1 MKRPAVFFD
10 RDGTI
15 IEDMGYIGDPDAVRL
30 LPGAVDAIRRLS
42 EAGYLVIVAS
52 NQSGLARGLFDE
64 QEMTAVHDRFE
75 ELLKREGAKL
85 DGAYYCPFLDGPEAV
100 VERYRRDSALRK
112 PNPGL
117 LMQAAEELDIDLG
130 QSWMVGNSPTDVTA
144 GRQAAC
150 RTILLDPHRVY
161 GENGAEGADSVVAD
175 LSEAADRILGVERQP
190 PEPEPVSAPAVPT
203 LPEAEEGPDTG
214 ASGDSSSSVE
224 APINNDVPVADVPVA
239 GVPPERHSVAESEES
254 PQLEQVLQ
262 TLNRIEDQI
271 ERAVRRHRQED
282 FSLLRLGGAL
292 LQMAAIVA
300 ALWGVAFLFSEQSEG
315 ATPRLL
321 LALFLQLASICA
333 FAIDRFR

>member
-1 MKRPAVFFD
+1 MKRPAVFLD

-15 IEDMGYIGDPDAVRL
+15 IEDAGYIGDPDDVRL
-30 LPGAVDAIRRLS
+30 LPGAGDAIRRLS

-52 NQSGLARGLFDE
+52 NQSGLARGHFDE

-75 ELLKREGAKL
+75 ELLKSEGAKL

-117 LMQAAEELDIDLG
+117 LMQAAEELDVDLD
-130 QSWMVGNSPTDVTA
+130 QSWMVGNSPTDVMA
-144 GRQAAC
+144 GRRAECQ
-150 RTILLDPHRVY
+150 TILLDPDRVY
-161 GENGAEGADSVVAD
+161 GENGAEGADSVLAD
-175 LSEAADRILGVERQP
+175 LSEAADRILGVERRP
-190 PEPEPVSAPAVPT
+190 PEPEPASAPAVPT
-203 LPEAEEGPDTG
+203 PAEAEEEPDTS
-214 ASGDSSSSVE
+214 APSDSLSS
-224 APINNDVPVADVPVA
+224 ADTHINDDVPIVDVPT
-239 GVPPERHSVAESEES
+239 EQHSVAESEES
-254 PQLEQVLQ
+254 PQWEQVLQ

-292 LQMAAIVA
+292 LQMAAVVA

>member
-1 MKRPAVFFD
+1 MKRPAVFLD

-15 IEDMGYIGDPDAVRL
+15 IEDAGYIGDPDNVRL
-30 LPGAVDAIRRLS
+30 LPRAGDAIRRLS

-64 QEMTAVHDRFE
+64 QEMTEVHDRFE
-75 ELLKREGAKL
+75 ELLKSEGAKL

-117 LMQAAEELDIDLG
+117 LMQAAEELDIDLD
-130 QSWMVGNSPTDVTA
+130 QSWMVGNSPTDVMA
-144 GRQAAC
+144 GRRAEC
-150 RTILLDPHRVY
+150 RTILLDPHCVY
-161 GENGAEGADSVVAD
+161 GENGAEGADSVVSD
-175 LSEAADRILGVERQP
+175 LCEAVDRILGVERQS
-190 PEPEPVSAPAVPT
+190 PEPEPTSAPAVPT
-203 LPEAEEGPDTG
+203 PAEAEEEPDT
-214 ASGDSSSSVE
+214 SEPGDFSSSVGAYISDDE
-224 APINNDVPVADVPVA
+224 PIADVPTQQRTI
-239 GVPPERHSVAESEES
+239 PESEES
-254 PQLEQVLQ
+254 VQLKEILQ

-300 ALWGVAFLFSEQSEG
+300 ALWGVAFLFSEQGEG